1 MTLIERWL
9 SGAWT
14 DPLER
19 ELAAVLAQPT
29 GRTRGGWPYL
39 QRHAWVRF
47 RDWVPHHLDEGARAL
62 AALDRLT
69 ARLDEARPSEV
80 ERESVGDA
88 ARVIRQVVLTAQIT
102 APPDLWLLRHVLG
115 SLRRTGVLDR
125 WERGEVVPA
134 TPSLEPE
141 LQLLLSR
148 GYLVRAGDGFRR
160 AESPTARRV
169 LAMQPLPDR
178 PADLS
183 WRWAEA
189 FAGERRHDAL
199 LTALAEDLPP
209 IPARCAPT
217 WIATP
222 EDIELGYRLVPLVLG
237 LRAADRAAAV
247 LEAGRAALDGPVGRA
262 ATAILRR
269 AAAVGDAADVTSTG
283 HRLLERGPGPFGII
297 EAYHPYL
304 AKLDRILTEGSASVH
319 VARSANVAASQDAN
333 RRTFAKANDA
343 LDAFCEATGFRYD
356 VFVEHAVGRG
366 EAIRQRWERSG
377 DALAYVGA
385 DLEPAAIEAAREEQ
399 RRGRLPP
406 HVRFVSG
413 ADIGQP
419 EALVRWMQEQGLS
432 TEGAVMLVGNGMHE
446 VRNQTDERMV
456 EVFRGYERAG
466 FVLLFTEES
475 ALATDDLLN
484 TAWNTYHAGFRYVHH
499 RSGQGLRPAQPTPP
513 SRLGASLPTSWTECA
528 QAAGYVRADPFCS
541 RSRTIYPYTPAN
553 GVNPSISVN
562 HFFVPARIAARHPW

>member
-9 SGAWT
+9 AETWS
-14 DPLER
+14 DPVER
-19 ELAAVLAQPT
+19 ELVAVLSQPT
-29 GRTRGGWPYL
+29 GRTAGGWPYL

-62 AALDRLT
+62 ASVRRLLDLLDRVGPT
-69 ARLDEARPSEV
+69 DA
-80 ERESVGDA
+80 ERAGIEDA
-88 ARVIRQVVLTAQIT
+88 VRVIRQVVLTAQIT

-115 SLRRTGVLDR
+115 SLRRIGVLDR
-125 WERGEVVPA
+125 WARGEVVRS
-134 TPSLEPE
+134 TRETEPD

-148 GYLVRAGDGFRR
+148 GYLARAGEGYRWGD
-160 AESPTARRV
+160 APAARDV
-169 LAMQPLPDR
+169 LGLQPLPDR

-189 FAGERRHDAL
+189 FSGERRHDRL
-199 LTALAEDLPP
+199 LLELADALPP
-209 IPARCAPT
+209 TPRRRAPT

-237 LRAADRAAAV
+237 LRASERVAPA
-247 LEAGRAALDGPVGRA
+247 LEAGRLDVDGPVGA
-262 ATAILRR
+262 AALAILRR
-269 AAAVGDAADVTSTG
+269 AAAVDDQGALTPTG
-283 HRLLERGPGPFGII
+283 RRLLDRGPGPFGII

-304 AKLDRILTEGSASVH
+304 AQLDRILTQGSASVH

-333 RRTFAKANDA
+333 RRTFQKANDA
-343 LDAFCEATGFRYD
+343 LDAFCEATGFRYT

-366 EAIRQRWERSG
+366 EAIRQRWQRSG
-377 DALAYVGA
+377 DALTYVGA

-406 HVRFVSG
+406 GVRFVSG
-413 ADIGQP
+413 ADIGRP
-419 EALVRWMQEQGLS
+419 DVLVRWMQQQGLP
-432 TEGAVMLVGNGMHE
+432 TEGAVMLVGNGLHE
-446 VRNQTDERMV
+446 VRDQTDERMI

-466 FVLLFTEES
+466 IVLLFTEES

-499 RSGQGLRPAQPTPP
+499 RSGQGLRPASPTPP

-528 QAAGYVRADPFCS
+528 QAAGYVRADRFCS

-562 HFFVPARIAARHPW
+562 HFFVPARIAARLSW